1 MEYVGIGILIA
12 LGIYIAPI
20 LIQLILVTIVL
31 IIGSIA
37 ELFEKK

>member
-12 LGIYIAPI
+12 LGIYIAPV
-20 LIQLILVTIVL
+20 LIQLILVTTVL

>member
-12 LGIYIAPI
+12 LGIYIAPV
-20 LIQLILVTIVL
+20 LIQIILVTIIL

>member
-12 LGIYIAPI
+12 LGIYIAPV

>member
-1 MEYVGIGILIA
+1 MEYIEIGILIA
-12 LGIYIAPI
+12 LGIYIAPV
-20 LIQLILVTIVL
+20 LIQLILVTTVL